1 LEAYDQMSL
10 DSLGLTDF
18 EELVYRAML
27 RHEEP
32 SGDRRAVQA
41 AIERL
46 TDLELVRVAAD
57 GRLTAVAAEVGV
69 TRLIRRRM
77 QETNAEL
84 RRISGAWET
93 VHALAAEGRQPG
105 GYDDF
110 ERIEGAKQV
119 DERVWELA
127 LDAREVLTIHH
138 KERKVQT
145 NRLPRYVERLGD
157 GVEWRTI
164 LPRGHVSDPDVLAYC
179 VQLHRAGDRHR
190 LTEED
195 VQQMIIVDRQV
206 AFVPIVPNA
215 HRSGALVIR
224 QPGAVATLVD
234 LFERVWGHATDLE
247 SGEQDPLSERER
259 QVLDLLATAVK
270 DEISARRMG
279 VSLRTYRRYVA
290 ELLARLGAANRF
302 QAAIVAKQRGWI

>member
-1 LEAYDQMSL
+1 LEGYDQMSL
-10 DSLGLTDF
+10 DSLGLAEF

-32 SGDRRAVQA
+32 AGERSAVRA
-41 AIERL
+41 AIDRL
-46 TDLELVRVAAD
+46 TDLELVRTTGD
-57 GRLTAVAAEVGV
+57 GRPIAVAAEVGV
-69 TRLIRRRM
+69 TRLIRRLM

-93 VHALAAEGRQPG
+93 VHALAAAGRQPG
-105 GYDDF
+105 DF
-110 ERIEGAKQV
+110 EQIEGARQV

-127 LDAREVLTIHH
+127 LDAGEVLTIHH

-190 LTEED
+190 LTEQD
-195 VQQMIIVDRQV
+195 VQQMIIVDRKV

-234 LFERVWGHATDLE
+234 LS
-247 SGEQDPLSERER
+247 SGYGGTRPTWSR
-259 QVLDLLATAVK
+259 
-270 DEISARRMG
+270 
-279 VSLRTYRRYVA
+279 
-290 ELLARLGAANRF
+290 ANRTRCRN
-302 QAAIVAKQRGWI
+302 ANSRYSTCSPQRSRTRSPPAGWA

>member
-1 LEAYDQMSL
+1 MSL
-10 DSLGLTDF
+10 DSLGLTEF

-27 RHEEP
+27 RQEEP
-32 SGDRRAVQA
+32 AGDRYAVRAAVD
-41 AIERL
+41 RL
-46 TDLELVRVAAD
+46 TDLELIRAEAD
-57 GRLTAVAAEVGV
+57 GRFSAVPAEVGI

-105 GYDDF
+105 GHDDF

-119 DERVWELA
+119 DERVWALA

-157 GVEWRTI
+157 GVQWRTI
-164 LPRGHVSDPDVLAYC
+164 LPRGQVSDPDVLAYC
-179 VQLHRAGDRHR
+179 MQLHRAGDRHR
-190 LTEED
+190 LTEQD

-215 HRSGALVIR
+215 HRSGALMIR

-247 SGEQDPLSERER
+247 PGEQEPLSQRER

-270 DEISARRMG
+270 DEISARQMG